1 MMTAPKQVSAFDII
15 GPIMVGPSSSHTAGA
30 VRLGQIGRLI
40 LGCQPTE
47 AQIELHGSF
56 AQTGQGHG
64 TDKAIVAGLL
74 GLATY
79 DERIRDSFML
89 AKTAGMQFH
98 FEMVDLGDEAHP
110 NTVHLTLQSDERQV
124 QVTGAS
130 VGGGMIQITNIQG
143 YSTRFS
149 GEYETLMV
157 MVKDRCGNRP
167 GTINAVTS
175 WLLEHNINIAFFRV
189 ERHRRGGE
197 AIMVIETDDPLPEEV
212 VEAVQDFPRVRWVC
226 RINKVSG

>member
-1 MMTAPKQVSAFDII
+1 MTAPKRVSAFDII

-40 LGCQPTE
+40 LGGQPTE
-47 AQIELHGSF
+47 AWIELHGSF

-79 DERIRDSFML
+79 DERIRDSFSL
-89 AKTAGMQFH
+89 AETAGMSFR
-98 FEMVDLGDEAHP
+98 FETVDLGDEAHP
-110 NTVHLTLQSDERQV
+110 NTVRLTLATTERQV

-130 VGGGMIQITNIQG
+130 VGGGMIEITNIEG

-149 GEYETLMV
+149 GEYETLLV
-157 MVKDRCGNRP
+157 IAKDRP
-167 GTINAVTS
+167 GTINAVTG
-175 WLLEHNINIAFFRV
+175 WLLEHDINIAFFKV
-189 ERHRRGGE
+189 ERRNRGGE
-197 AIMVIETDDPLPEEV
+197 AIMVIETDEPLPEAV
-212 VEAVQDFPRVRWVC
+212 VEAIQDFWWVRWVC

>member
-1 MMTAPKQVSAFDII
+1 MTAPKRVSAFDII

-40 LGCQPTE
+40 LGGQPTE
-47 AQIELHGSF
+47 ARIELHGSF
-56 AQTGQGHG
+56 AQTGRGHG

-79 DERIRDSFML
+79 DERIRDSFSH
-89 AKTAGMQFH
+89 AEAAGLRFT
-98 FEMVDLGDEAHP
+98 FETVDLGDEAHP
-110 NTVHLTLQSDERQV
+110 NTVRLTLATPERQV

-130 VGGGMIQITNIQG
+130 VGGGMIEITNIEG

-149 GEYETLMV
+149 GEYDTLLV
-157 MVKDRCGNRP
+157 IAKDRP
-167 GTINAVTS
+167 GTINAVTG
-175 WLLEHNINIAFFRV
+175 WLLEHGINIAFFKV
-189 ERHRRGGE
+189 ERRNRGGE
-197 AIMVIETDDPLPEEV
+197 AIMVIETDEPLPEMV
-212 VEAVQDFPRVRWVC
+212 VEAIQDFWWVRWVC

>member
-1 MMTAPKQVSAFDII
+1 MTPPKQVSAFDII

-40 LGCQPTE
+40 LGCQPVE
-47 AQIELHGSF
+47 VNIELHGSF
-56 AQTGQGHG
+56 AKTGQGHG

-79 DERIRDSFML
+79 DERIRESFNL
-89 AKTAGMQFH
+89 AETAGMQFH
-98 FEMVDLGDEAHP
+98 FETVDLGDEAHP
-110 NTVHLTLQSDERQV
+110 NTVRLILQAGKRQV

-149 GEYETLMV
+149 GEYETLLV
-157 MVKDRCGNRP
+157 IAKDRP
-167 GTINAVTS
+167 GTINAVTG

-189 ERHRRGGE
+189 ERRHRGGE
-197 AIMVIETDDPLPEEV
+197 AIMVIETDDRLPEEV
-212 VEAVQDFPRVRWVC
+212 VEAIQDFWWVRWVC
-226 RINKVSG
+226 RIDKVSG

>member
-1 MMTAPKQVSAFDII
+1 MTAPKQVSVFDII

-47 AQIELHGSF
+47 AHIELHGSF
-56 AQTGQGHG
+56 AQTGKGHG

-98 FEMVDLGDEAHP
+98 FETVDFGDEAHP
-110 NTVHLTLQSDERQV
+110 NTVRLTLQSDEHQV

-130 VGGGMIQITNIQG
+130 VGGGMIEITNIQG
-143 YSTRFS
+143 YSTHFS
-149 GEYETLMV
+149 GEYETLLV
-157 MVKDRCGNRP
+157 IAKDRP
-167 GTINAVTS
+167 GTINEVTG
-175 WLLEHNINIAFFRV
+175 WLLERNINIAFFRV
-189 ERHRRGGE
+189 ERRRRGGE
-197 AIMVIETDDPLPEEV
+197 AIMVIETDDPFPDEV
-212 VEAVQDFPRVRWVC
+212 VEAIQDFPWVRWVC

>member
-1 MMTAPKQVSAFDII
+1 MTAPKQVSAFDII

-40 LGCQPTE
+40 LGDQPTE

-56 AQTGQGHG
+56 AQTGKGHG

-79 DERIRDSFML
+79 DERIRDSLSL
-89 AKTAGMQFH
+89 AEAAGMRFR
-98 FEMVDLGDEAHP
+98 FETVDLGDEAHP
-110 NTVHLTLQSDERQV
+110 NTVRLTLGTEGRQV

-130 VGGGMIQITNIQG
+130 IGGGMIEITNIEG

-149 GEYETLMV
+149 GEYETLLV
-157 MVKDRCGNRP
+157 IAKDRP
-167 GTINAVTS
+167 GTINAVTG
-175 WLLEHNINIAFFRV
+175 WLLEHDINIAFFKV
-189 ERHRRGGE
+189 ERRNRGGE
-197 AIMVIETDDPLPEEV
+197 AIMVIETDEPLPEAV
-212 VEAVQDFPRVRWVC
+212 VEAIQDFWWVRWVC

>member
-1 MMTAPKQVSAFDII
+1 MTGPRQVSVFDII

-40 LGCQPTE
+40 LGDPPIE
-47 AQIELHGSF
+47 AHIELHGSF

-79 DERIRDSFML
+79 DERIRDSFAL
-89 AKTAGMQFH
+89 AETAGLQFH
-98 FEMVDLGDEAHP
+98 FENVDLGEEAHP
-110 NTVHLTLQSDERQV
+110 NTVRLTLRSDAHQV
-124 QVTGAS
+124 EVTGVS
-130 VGGGMIQITNIQG
+130 VGGGMIEITNIQG

-149 GEYETLMV
+149 GEYETLLV
-157 MVKDRCGNRP
+157 IAKDRP
-167 GTINAVTS
+167 GTINAVTG

-189 ERHRRGGE
+189 ERRQRGGE
-197 AIMVIETDDPLPEEV
+197 AIMVIETDDSLPEEV
-212 VEAVQDFPRVRWVC
+212 VEAIQDFWWVRWVC
-226 RINKVSG
+226 RINKISG

>member
-1 MMTAPKQVSAFDII
+1 MTPPKQVSAFDII

-40 LGCQPTE
+40 LGCQPTD
-47 AQIELHGSF
+47 AHIELHGSF
-56 AQTGQGHG
+56 AQTGKGHG

-79 DERIRDSFML
+79 DERIRDSFTI

-98 FEMVDLGDEAHP
+98 FETVDLGNEAHP
-110 NTVHLTLQSDERQV
+110 NTVRLILQAGKHKV

-130 VGGGMIQITNIQG
+130 VGGGMIEITNIQG

-149 GEYETLMV
+149 GEYETLLV
-157 MVKDRCGNRP
+157 IAKDRP
-167 GTINAVTS
+167 GTINAVTG

-189 ERHRRGGE
+189 ERRRRGGE
-197 AIMVIETDDPLPEEV
+197 AIMVIETDDRLPEEV
-212 VEAVQDFPRVRWVC
+212 VEAIQDFWWVRWVC

>member
-1 MMTAPKQVSAFDII
+1 MTTSKQVSVFDVI

-40 LGCQPTE
+40 LGCQPAE
-47 AQIELHGSF
+47 AEIELHGSF
-56 AQTGQGHG
+56 AQTGKGHG

-79 DERIRDSFML
+79 DERIRDSFAL
-89 AKTAGMQFH
+89 AKAANMHFH
-98 FEMVDLGDEAHP
+98 FKNVDLGEDVHP
-110 NTVHLTLQSDERQV
+110 NTARLILRAEGREMQI
-124 QVTGAS
+124 TGSS
-130 VGGGMIQITNIQG
+130 VGGGMIEITNIQG

-149 GEYETLMV
+149 GENETLLV
-157 MVKDRCGNRP
+157 IAKDRP

-175 WLLEHNINIAFFRV
+175 WLLAHNINIAFFRV
-189 ERHRRGGE
+189 ERRRRGGE
-197 AIMVIETDDPLPEEV
+197 AIMVIETDDVLPDEV
-212 VEAVQDFPRVRWVC
+212 VEAIQDFWWVRWVC